1 MAHFSLAEMPDHRP
15 HDASLF
21 LSVSLARHR
30 HSRFSDPY
38 HVHAHHLT
46 MPALLVTRATRDE
59 KRASDRLTIII
70 VLSVIAGVFLL
81 ALTALILN
89 NRRKSRKDRE
99 AREAAEKK
107 DPDATGTKKTAP

>member
-1 MAHFSLAEMPDHRP
+1 
-15 HDASLF
+15 
-21 LSVSLARHR
+21 
-30 HSRFSDPY
+30 
-38 HVHAHHLT
+38 
-46 MPALLVTRATRDE
+46 MPALLMTRATRDE

-89 NRRKSRKDRE
+89 NRRKSRRDRE

-107 DPDATGTKKTAP
+107 GADAAGTKKTPP